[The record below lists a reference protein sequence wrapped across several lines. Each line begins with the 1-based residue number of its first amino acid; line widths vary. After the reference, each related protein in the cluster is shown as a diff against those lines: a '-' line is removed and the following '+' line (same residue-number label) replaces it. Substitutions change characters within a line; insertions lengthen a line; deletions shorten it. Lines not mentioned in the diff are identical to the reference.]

1 MIIRST
7 IVALAGNYRIGGRF
21 NAAYTLLSIYL
32 KVENMNNNTEII
44 EEAKKA
50 LAEIE
55 FNNRT
60 WKSDFARV
68 QEIWENIAEEIN
80 SCTGKKQKFWGLVMD
95 LYKEK
100 YR

>member
-1 MIIRST
+1 
-7 IVALAGNYRIGGRF
+7 
-21 NAAYTLLSIYL
+21 LLSIYL
-32 KVENMNNNTEII
+32 TIENMKNNTEII

-55 FNNRT
+55 YKKRT
-60 WKSDFARV
+60 WKSDLMRKMD
-68 QEIWENIAEEIN
+68 IWQSIAEEIN
-80 SCTGKKQKFWGLVMD
+80 SCKGKKQKFWGLVMD

>member
-1 MIIRST
+1 MCH
-7 IVALAGNYRIGGRF
+7 NYRIGARF
-21 NAAYTLLSIYL
+21 NGAYALLSIYL
-32 KVENMNNNTEII
+32 TIENMNNNTEII

-55 FNNRT
+55 YKKRT
-60 WKSDFARV
+60 WKSDLMRKMD
-68 QEIWENIAEEIN
+68 IWQSIAEEMN
-80 SCTGKKQKFWGLVMD
+80 SSKGKKQKFWGLVMD

>member
-1 MIIRST
+1 MFANI
-7 IVALAGNYRIGGRF
+7 RIGGRF

-32 KVENMNNNTEII
+32 TIENMKNSAEII

-55 FNNRT
+55 YKNRT

-68 QEIWENIAEEIN
+68 QEIWENIAIEIN
-80 SCTGKKQKFWGLVMD
+80 SCKGKKQKFWGLVMD
-95 LYKEK
+95 LYKQK

>member
-1 MIIRST
+1 MTKIKVIN
-7 IVALAGNYRIGGRF
+7 NYRIGARF
-21 NAAYTLLSIYL
+21 NGAYTLLSIYL